1 MEEMCTKCTKVIAIC
16 MSAANTCQN
25 KHCFV
30 LPLLSVP
37 LPSPI
42 SFPSLLVLL
51 DDSQVSR
58 KTRGRRER
66 GEGVVI
72 CSSKDEHTFD
82 PVVVS
87 GGYLPRGKSNVIS

>member
-1 MEEMCTKCTKVIAIC
+1 

-37 LPSPI
+37 SPSPI
-42 SFPSLLVLL
+42 FFPSLLVLL

-66 GEGVVI
+66 GRE
-72 CSSKDEHTFD
+72 
-82 PVVVS
+82 
-87 GGYLPRGKSNVIS
+87 